1 MHRNNVQVQHEMY
14 TTHWNTKERK
24 QEGLGRKADMCK
36 YKWMREKKRL
46 SLRGIRWVT
55 GELGQEGK
63 PEKYES

>member
-36 YKWMREKKRL
+36 YKWMREKKKAKSTRNQMGNWGIG
-46 SLRGIRWVT
+46 SRGKT
-55 GELGQEGK
+55 GK
-63 PEKYES
+63 V